1 MIPGYLTL
9 LILLLSTCTAS
20 AQELS
25 RFRVLA
31 VAENGGHHLQYSIAA
46 KRWLKTLASD
56 SNFTIDYLQNMDSVD
71 EAYLGRYQLFI
82 QLDYPPYAWPER
94 AKTAFKK
101 YIEEGR
107 GGWIGFHHAAL
118 LGEFDGYPV
127 WPWFSKFMGGIRYKN
142 YIETFASA
150 TVHLENT
157 RHPIVK
163 NLPPAFQ
170 IKTEEWY
177 IFDKSPRPN
186 VQVLANVDEGSYQP
200 DSKIKMGDHPVIWT
214 NPKVRA
220 RNVYIFMG
228 HSPDLFDNPAYLTLF
243 RNAIFWAAD
252 KRD

>member
-1 MIPGYLTL
+1 MTRGYLTF
-9 LILLLSTCTAS
+9 LIMISTCTAS
-20 AQELS
+20 AQQVS
-25 RFRVLA
+25 RFRILA
-31 VAENGGHHLQYSIAA
+31 VAENGGHHLHYSTAA
-46 KRWLKTLASD
+46 KRWLNTLASD
-56 SNFTIDYLQNMDSVD
+56 SNFTVDYVQNMDSVD

-82 QLDYPPYAWPER
+82 QLDYPPYAWPEK

-118 LGEFDGYPV
+118 LGEFDGYPI

-142 YIETFASA
+142 YIETFASG
-150 TVHLENT
+150 TVHLENA
-157 RHPIVK
+157 RHPIFK

-170 IKTEEWY
+170 IQTEEWY

-186 VQVLANVDEGSYQP
+186 VNVLANVDEGSYQP
-200 DSKIKMGDHPVIWT
+200 ASKIKMGDHPVIWT
-214 NPKVRA
+214 NPKVGA

-243 RNAIFWAAD
+243 RNAIFWAAEKSD
-252 KRD
+252 

>member
-1 MIPGYLTL
+1 MIPGHLTIL
-9 LILLLSTCTAS
+9 LLLSTCLAS
-20 AQELS
+20 AQQVS

-31 VAENGGHHLQYSIAA
+31 VAEDGGHHLQYSTAA
-46 KRWLKTLASD
+46 KRWLNTLAAD

-71 EAYLGRYQLFI
+71 KDYLGRYQLFI
-82 QLDYPPYAWPER
+82 QLDYPPYAWPEK
-94 AKTAFKK
+94 AKIAFKK

-118 LGEFDGYPV
+118 LGEFDGYHI

-157 RHPIVK
+157 RHPIFK
-163 NLPPAFQ
+163 NLPTAFQ

-186 VQVLANVDEGSYQP
+186 VKVLANVDEGSYQP

-214 NPKVRA
+214 NPRVRA

-228 HSPDLFDNPAYLTLF
+228 HSPDLFDNSAYLTLF
-243 RNAIFWAAD
+243 RNAIFWAAE